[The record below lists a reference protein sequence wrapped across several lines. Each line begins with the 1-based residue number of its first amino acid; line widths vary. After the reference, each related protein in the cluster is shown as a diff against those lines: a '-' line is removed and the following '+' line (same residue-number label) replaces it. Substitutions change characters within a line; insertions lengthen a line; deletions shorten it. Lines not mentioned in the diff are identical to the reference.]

1 MESCKINVLK
11 NLITQGQLK
20 TRFLE
25 IELFSTAV
33 HFVTQPF
40 GHASLVS
47 VSLVSPGLSGMAP
60 SAKIGLL

>member
-33 HFVTQPF
+33 HFVMVRSNQET
-40 GHASLVS
+40 
-47 VSLVSPGLSGMAP
+47 
-60 SAKIGLL
+60 IC